1 MSEKQKEQKPM
12 ILPIE
17 YQFIINRLR
26 SIHEVFEILTEDAT
40 TTYLEKDVIR
50 SASEKMVYSA
60 IVYDLSRK
68 MGLSNELALRLA
80 VLPLIPELSMV
91 ILNKSYKGF
100 TARNLFRKTEEEGE
114 EEIEGER
121 KGWGWFRK

>member
-1 MSEKQKEQKPM
+1 MEKQKEQRPV

-26 SIHEVFEILTEDAT
+26 GIHEVFELLTEDTT
-40 TTYLEKDVIR
+40 TTYLEKDTIR

-80 VLPLIPELSMV
+80 ILPLIPELSTS
-91 ILNKSYKGF
+91 ILNKSFKGF
-100 TARNLFRKTEEEGE
+100 IANKLFRTTEEEME
-114 EEIEGER
+114 EELRGEK

>member
-1 MSEKQKEQKPM
+1 MEKKEQKPI

-17 YQFIINRLR
+17 FQFIINRLR
-26 SIHEVFEILTEDAT
+26 NIHEVFELLTEDTT
-40 TTYLEKDVIR
+40 TTYLEKDTIR

-68 MGLSNELALRLA
+68 MGLSHELALRLSI
-80 VLPLIPELSMV
+80 LPLIPELSTS
-91 ILNKSYKGF
+91 ILNKSFRGF
-100 TARNLFRKTEEEGE
+100 TANKIFRIPEEEE
-114 EEIEGER
+114 EEELKGER